1 MGLSTYRT
9 CKPSVPSLFFPS
21 LLLHQ
26 HPDNSVAA
34 GEALLASVYGAL
46 RNSSFWNETLLV
58 VTYDEHGEEE
68 GEGGSEGVR
77 CLWGT

>member
-1 MGLSTYRT
+1 
-9 CKPSVPSLFFPS
+9 
-21 LLLHQ
+21 
-26 HPDNSVAA
+26 VAA

-58 VTYDEHGEEE
+58 VTYDEHGE
-68 GEGGSEGVR
+68 GERGAEGVR